1 MAVISEILDYINK
14 NYKEN
19 LTMQQI
25 SSLFFMNT
33 AYLGRL
39 FKKKTGKSFNSY
51 LNEIRIKA
59 AKSLLEST
67 SLKIHEISKEVGYND
82 FNYFVTKFESI
93 EALSPKNYRNKY
105 TASLSEHETAH
116 SPETE

>member
-1 MAVISEILDYINK
+1 M
-14 NYKEN
+14 
-19 LTMQQI
+19 
-25 SSLFFMNT
+25 
-33 AYLGRL
+33 
-39 FKKKTGKSFNSY
+39 
-51 LNEIRIKA
+51 NEIRIKA

-105 TASLSEHETAH
+105 IASLSEHETAH